1 MNTQNKVF
9 GKEQLLKL
17 VRSWRVSNEK
27 IVFTNGCFDI
37 LHYGHLSL
45 LTQAATLGTKLI
57 VAINSDTSVRELKGA
72 DRPINTEEHRAAL
85 IAAFE
90 MVNAVVI
97 FNEATPAELIEEVAP
112 NILVKGGDYTVSQIA
127 GAEFVIKNGGEVKI
141 VPLEK
146 NISTTKILNLLNR
159 K

>member
-1 MNTQNKVF
+1 MNTQDKVL
-9 GKEQLLKL
+9 GKAQLLKL
-17 VRSWRVSNEK
+17 VQSWRVSNEK

-45 LTQAATLGTKLI
+45 LTQAATFGTKLI
-57 VAINSDTSVRELKGA
+57 VAINSDTSVRKLKGA
-72 DRPINTEEHRAAL
+72 NRPINTEEHRAAL

-97 FNEATPAELIEEVAP
+97 FNEATPAELIEDVVP

-141 VPLEK
+141 VPLKK
-146 NISTTKILNLLNR
+146 NISTTKILSLLNR

>member
-1 MNTQNKVF
+1 MNTQDKVL
-9 GKEQLLKL
+9 GKAQLLKL

-37 LHYGHLSL
+37 LHYGHLRL
-45 LTQAATLGTKLI
+45 LTQAATFGTKLI
-57 VAINSDTSVRELKGA
+57 VAINSDTSVRKLKGA
-72 DRPINTEEHRAAL
+72 NRPINTEEHRAAL

-97 FNEATPAELIEEVAP
+97 FNEATPAELIEEVVP

-141 VPLEK
+141 VPLKK
-146 NISTTKILNLLNR
+146 NISTTKILSLLNR